1 MSRSMPPEAAVV
13 TSTPPTAL
21 GSLVAKAVG
30 MLAVLTLAGLAAWP
44 LALHSAAATRPAPK
58 VVVIA
63 GPVGDHNA
71 HYQADADAIART
83 ARKYTSNVVL
93 IKSPRATWDRVK
105 AALQNASIVVY
116 LGHGNGW
123 PSIYPPFQP
132 YTKDGFGLDP
142 DADALASNASRVA
155 HRDEVISLLE
165 DAFASWPLEAL
176 LPRLAPIAARTV
188 SSR

>member
-1 MSRSMPPEAAVV
+1 MCTGPPIAWNGLADPQPRRRLPAGRPPARPSRTQGGRPVRRLVIAV
-13 TSTPPTAL
+13 
-21 GSLVAKAVG
+21 
-30 MLAVLTLAGLAAWP
+30 LAVLTLVGLAAWP

-83 ARKYTSNVVL
+83 ARKYSSNVVL

-105 AALQNASIVVY
+105 TAIQSASIVVY

-123 PSIYPPFQP
+123 
-132 YTKDGFGLDP
+132 
-142 DADALASNASRVA
+142 
-155 HRDEVISLLE
+155 
-165 DAFASWPLEAL
+165 
-176 LPRLAPIAARTV
+176 
-188 SSR
+188 